1 MWSGSIEL
9 GLINIP
15 ITVGKAWSD
24 ERETSLITVCDH
36 GDGHAYKINRSE
48 RCDQCGGAPT
58 NKQAAIIMGDGDG
71 VEGYYVLDSNEYAE
85 IENSTKTLTL
95 EIKDA
100 QPLSALPMIFTTGT
114 YYIRHDDKA
123 KVQPKALNRLVT
135 ALGKTGYGLVCQ
147 WGNSSSQKL
156 CVIHA
161 ERGVLLLRVIPHLS
175 EIRVPS
181 KRERAH
187 FSVPANEAEVEKMIE
202 LLNAIRK
209 PKFDYA
215 SYVDHGLELRQAAVE
230 RILAGEQM
238 QTPDEPQ
245 PAEEPSDMLAA
256 LEMAL
261 AGMKG
266 E

>member
-9 GLINIP
+9 GLLNIP
-15 ITVGKAWSD
+15 VTVGKAWAD
-24 ERETSLITVCDH
+24 ERETSLTSVCDH
-36 GDGHAYKINRSE
+36 EGHAYRITRNE
-48 RCDQCGGAPT
+48 RCEECGGAPQ
-58 NKQAAIIMGDGDG
+58 NKKTAVITGDDHF
-71 VEGYYVLDSNEYAE
+71 YVLDEGELIA

-100 QPLSALPMIFTTGT
+100 QPLNTLPLIFATGT
-114 YYIRHDDKA
+114 YYIRHDDKS

-135 ALGKTGYGLVCQ
+135 ALGKTNYGLICQ

-181 KRERAH
+181 KRERMH
-187 FSVPANEAEVEKMIE
+187 FSVPPNEAEVGKMVE
-202 LLNAIRK
+202 LLDAIRNQNG
-209 PKFDYA
+209 FDYG

-230 RILAGEQM
+230 RILRGEQ
-238 QTPDEPQ
+238 TEAPDEPE
-245 PAEEPSDMLAA
+245 PVEEPTDVMAA

-266 E
+266 